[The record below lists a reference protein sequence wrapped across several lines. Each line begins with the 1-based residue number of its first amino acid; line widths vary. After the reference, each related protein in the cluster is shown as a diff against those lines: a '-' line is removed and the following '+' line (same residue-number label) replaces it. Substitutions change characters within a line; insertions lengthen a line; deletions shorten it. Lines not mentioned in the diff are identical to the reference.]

1 MHSVIIGSGWNI
13 PLFYTEVSTLL
24 KQNVDDFQGV
34 NTRFLQLQT
43 PVELLKSL
51 SSAATV
57 DDIYSPGTFNYFS
70 GENPV
75 DEIRVNF
82 ENWLTEAHIENLG
95 QSIAVRAIRIG
106 GKKKGWSSA
115 YLAGVLGGVLSKK
128 SWIIDLDN
136 PEVEIGLAINTN
148 NSQIAWGVKQL
159 SQAPRQGWSKRTPT
173 QRPFFKPVS
182 MDPRHAIL
190 MANLVKGEG
199 EIIDPMTGTGGF
211 LVEASFSGISA
222 VGIDVAEEMVA
233 GAKLNIQW
241 AKENGATGKV
251 EVIQGDSTKLSSFL
265 PQKNFTGVVFDP
277 PYGRN
282 SQGTESLSV
291 LFAKIL
297 SASREVVDVDS
308 KLACLLP
315 CTPSDPNQVH
325 GRTWDEVEVDF
336 ISTGW
341 EVLGKWVLPVHASL
355 GRLLVLAKTKDLEYS

>member
-136 PEVEIGLAINTN
+136 PEV
-148 NSQIAWGVKQL
+148 
-159 SQAPRQGWSKRTPT
+159 
-173 QRPFFKPVS
+173 
-182 MDPRHAIL
+182 
-190 MANLVKGEG
+190 
-199 EIIDPMTGTGGF
+199 
-211 LVEASFSGISA
+211 
-222 VGIDVAEEMVA
+222 
-233 GAKLNIQW
+233 
-241 AKENGATGKV
+241 
-251 EVIQGDSTKLSSFL
+251 
-265 PQKNFTGVVFDP
+265 
-277 PYGRN
+277 
-282 SQGTESLSV
+282 
-291 LFAKIL
+291 
-297 SASREVVDVDS
+297 
-308 KLACLLP
+308 
-315 CTPSDPNQVH
+315 
-325 GRTWDEVEVDF
+325 
-336 ISTGW
+336 
-341 EVLGKWVLPVHASL
+341 
-355 GRLLVLAKTKDLEYS
+355 